1 MGEPALKLVE
11 TGAEGAV
18 CTQDFL
24 RAMRGVAASVAV
36 VTTDGP
42 MGRGGATVSSFT
54 SVSADPPTV
63 LACLSRKSRIA
74 GTVRANG
81 RFVINV
87 LSHEMADLGRR
98 FSDTDAAADRFVDVT
113 WSERNGLPLIE
124 GCTAFLCDLTELAA
138 VATHDV
144 FFGRVAAVHHGGKE
158 PLAYLDRTFARVV
171 PL

>member
-11 TGAEGAV
+11 AGAEGAT

-42 MGRGGATVSSFT
+42 MGRRGATVSSFT

-63 LACLSRKSRIA
+63 LACLSRKSWIA

-81 RFVINV
+81 RFAVNV
-87 LSHEMADLGRR
+87 LSHEMADLGRK
-98 FSDTDAAADRFVDVT
+98 FSDADADRFVGVS

-124 GCTAFLCDLTELAA
+124 GCTAFLCDLTQLAA

-144 FFGRVAAVHHGGKE
+144 FFGRVTAVHHGGKE